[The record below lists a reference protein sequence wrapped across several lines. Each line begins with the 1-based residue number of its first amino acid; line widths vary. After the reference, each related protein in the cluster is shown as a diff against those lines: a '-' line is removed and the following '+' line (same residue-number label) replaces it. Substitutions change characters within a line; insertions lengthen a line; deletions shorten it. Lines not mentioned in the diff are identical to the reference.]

1 MLIHQISVTEHLN
14 IILKHYIPHHSWERC
29 AIPNTIKIQ
38 SGRDLPD
45 IQSTLPDVRINLTR
59 VGVKNVK
66 KLVEVSRPEKRPV
79 IFISNFD
86 VFVDLPGSLKGANL
100 SRNFEVIDEVLQQAI
115 DGDVKEIE
123 NLCSVVARK
132 LLDRHEYADR
142 TEVLMNSQFMVKRE
156 TPVSHT
162 SCHEVVKVHAR
173 AVARRTFREPIV
185 RKSIGAEVTGMT
197 ACPCAQDIMKERAV
211 TVLQNLE
218 IPKEKIEAFLGEVPM
233 ATHNQRGRGFLCIE
247 IDDDQHVKLEKIIRI
262 LKESMSSSIFELL
275 KRGDESYVVLS
286 AHKNPRFVED
296 CVREIAKK
304 VLAEFKELPG
314 DSLIT
319 IKQTNE
325 ESIHQH
331 DAYAERQATMAE
343 LFVELNGEHS

>member
-1 MLIHQISVTEHLN
+1 M
-14 IILKHYIPHHSWERC
+14 
-29 AIPNTIKIQ
+29 TIQKQ
-38 SGRDLPD
+38 MKEKFGGVLPD
-45 IQSTLPDVRINLTR
+45 VQSTCPDVRINLTR

-115 DGDVKEIE
+115 GGEVKGIE
-123 NLCSVVARK
+123 SLCSIVARK
-132 LLDRHEYADR
+132 LLDHHEYADR
-142 TEVLMNSQFMVKRE
+142 TEVLMRSEFMVKRE
-156 TPVSHT
+156 TPVSNT

-197 ACPCAQDIMKERAV
+197 ACPCAQNIMKERAIF
-211 TVLQNLE
+211 VLQNLAVE
-218 IPKEKIEAFLGEVPM
+218 EETILKFLEDVPM

-247 IDDDQHVKLEKIIRI
+247 TDDDQHVNLEEIISI
-262 LKESMSSSIFELL
+262 LKDSMSAPIFELL
-275 KRGDESYVVLS
+275 KRGDESHVVLA
-286 AHKNPRFVED
+286 AHQNPRFVED
-296 CVREIAKK
+296 CVREMAKK
-304 VLAEFKELPG
+304 VLAEFEYLPG
-314 DSLIT
+314 DSLVT

-331 DAYAERQATMAE
+331 DAYAERIATIAE
-343 LFVELNGEHS
+343 LFVELSGEAH

>member
-1 MLIHQISVTEHLN
+1 M
-14 IILKHYIPHHSWERC
+14 
-29 AIPNTIKIQ
+29 
-38 SGRDLPD
+38 
-45 IQSTLPDVRINLTR
+45 QSTCPDVRINLTR

-66 KLVEVSRPEKRPV
+66 KLVQVARTEKRPV

-86 VFVDLPGSLKGANL
+86 VYVDLPGSLKGANL

-115 DGDVKEIE
+115 DGTVNEIE

-132 LLDRHEYADR
+132 LLDHHEYADR
-142 TEVLMNSQFMVKRE
+142 TEVLMKSEFMVKRE

-162 SCHEVVKVHAR
+162 ACHEVVKVHAR
-173 AVARRTFREPIV
+173 AIARRTFRDPIV

-197 ACPCAQDIMKERAV
+197 ACPCAQNIMKDRSNN
-211 TVLQNLE
+211 VLTDLGMAQ
-218 IPKEKIEAFLGEVPM
+218 EKIDAFFAEVPM

-247 IDDDQHVKLEKIIRI
+247 TDDDQHVDLEKIIRI
-262 LKESMSSSIFELL
+262 LKESMSAGIYELL
-275 KRGDESYVVLS
+275 KRGDEGAVVLA

-296 CVREIAKK
+296 CVREMAKK
-304 VLAEFKELPG
+304 VLAEFDYLSG
-314 DSLIT
+314 DSVII

-331 DAYAERQATMAE
+331 DAYAERRATLAE
-343 LFVELNGEHS
+343 LFDELNSDKNPVA

>member
-1 MLIHQISVTEHLN
+1 LH
-14 IILKHYIPHHSWERC
+14 IPPTRTNDKPENSFARE
-29 AIPNTIKIQ
+29 
-38 SGRDLPD
+38 LPD
-45 IQSTLPDVRINLTR
+45 TQATPPDVRINLTR

-66 KLVEVSRPEKRPV
+66 KLVEVSRHEKRPV
-79 IFISNFD
+79 IFISTFD
-86 VFVDLPGSLKGANL
+86 VYVDLPGSLKGANL

-123 NLCSVVARK
+123 NLCSAVARK

-142 TEVLMNSQFMVKRE
+142 TEVLMRSEFMVKRE

-162 SCHEVVKVHAR
+162 TCHEVVKVHAR
-173 AVARRTFREPIV
+173 AIARRTFRTPIV

-197 ACPCAQDIMKERAV
+197 ACPCAQNIMKERATHV
-211 TVLQNLE
+211 FNT
-218 IPKEKIEAFLGEVPM
+218 LGVDQKTIDSFFAEVPM

-247 IDDDQHVKLEKIIRI
+247 TDDDQHVDLETIIMI
-262 LKESMSSSIFELL
+262 LKDSMSSGIYELL
-275 KRGDESYVVLS
+275 KRGDESHVVLA

-296 CVREIAKK
+296 CVREMAKK
-304 VLAEFKELPG
+304 VLAEFEYLSG
-314 DSLIT
+314 DSRVT

-331 DAYAERQATMAE
+331 DAYAERRATIAE
-343 LFVELNGEHS
+343 LVDELNGDRHHESA

>member
-1 MLIHQISVTEHLN
+1 V
-14 IILKHYIPHHSWERC
+14 
-29 AIPNTIKIQ
+29 
-38 SGRDLPD
+38 
-45 IQSTLPDVRINLTR
+45 QSTTPDVRINLTR

-79 IFISNFD
+79 IFISTFD

-123 NLCSVVARK
+123 DLCSIVARK

-142 TEVLMNSQFMVKRE
+142 TEVLMQSQFMVKRE

-162 SCHEVVKVHAR
+162 SCHEVV
-173 AVARRTFREPIV
+173 
-185 RKSIGAEVTGMT
+185 T
-197 ACPCAQDIMKERAV
+197 ACPCAQNIMTERAMY
-211 TVLQNLE
+211 VLQDLGVENDVIGKFLE
-218 IPKEKIEAFLGEVPM
+218 KVPM

-247 IDDDQHVKLEKIIRI
+247 IDDDQHVKLEKIIKI
-262 LKESMSSSIFELL
+262 LKESMSASIYELL

-286 AHKNPRFVED
+286 AHNNPRFVED
-296 CVREIAKK
+296 CVRECAKK
-304 VLAEFKELPG
+304 VLAEFSYLPG

-331 DAYAERQATMAE
+331 DAYAERKATMAE
-343 LFVELNGEHS
+343 LFVELNGEHQ

>member
-1 MLIHQISVTEHLN
+1 MGHPFTRE
-14 IILKHYIPHHSWERC
+14 
-29 AIPNTIKIQ
+29 
-38 SGRDLPD
+38 LPD
-45 IQSTLPDVRINLTR
+45 IQATSPDVRINLTR

-66 KLVEVSRPEKRPV
+66 KLVEVSRGPDKRPV
-79 IFISNFD
+79 IFISTFD

-115 DGDVKEIE
+115 DGEVKEIE
-123 NLCSVVARK
+123 NLCSAVARK

-142 TEVLMNSQFMVKRE
+142 TEVLMRSEFMVKRE

-162 SCHEVVKVHAR
+162 TSHEIVKVHAR
-173 AVARRTFREPIV
+173 AIARRTFRAPIV

-197 ACPCAQDIMKERAV
+197 ACPCAQNIMKERAMH
-211 TVLQNLE
+211 VLQD
-218 IPKEKIEAFLGEVPM
+218 LGVRDTVIDEFFDEVPM

-247 IDDDQHVKLEKIIRI
+247 TDDDQHVDLEKIIRI
-262 LKESMSSSIFELL
+262 LKDSMSSGIYELL
-275 KRGDESYVVLS
+275 KRGDESHVVLA

-296 CVREIAKK
+296 CVREMAKK
-304 VLAEFKELPG
+304 VLADFVYLSG
-314 DSLIT
+314 DSVVT

-331 DAYAERQATMAE
+331 DAYAERRATIAE
-343 LFVELNGEHS
+343 LMDELNGERFHGEN

>member
-1 MLIHQISVTEHLN
+1 M
-14 IILKHYIPHHSWERC
+14 
-29 AIPNTIKIQ
+29 
-38 SGRDLPD
+38 
-45 IQSTLPDVRINLTR
+45 
-59 VGVKNVK
+59 KNVK

-79 IFISNFD
+79 IFISTFD

-115 DGDVKEIE
+115 DGEVKEIE
-123 NLCSVVARK
+123 NLCSAVARK

-142 TEVLMNSQFMVKRE
+142 TEVLMRSEFMVKRE

-162 SCHEVVKVHAR
+162 TSHEIVKVHAR
-173 AVARRTFREPIV
+173 AIARRTFRAPIV

-197 ACPCAQDIMKERAV
+197 ACPCAQNIMKERAMH
-211 TVLQNLE
+211 VLQD
-218 IPKEKIEAFLGEVPM
+218 LGVQNTVIDEFFTEVPM

-247 IDDDQHVKLEKIIRI
+247 TDDDQHVDLERIIRI
-262 LKESMSSSIFELL
+262 LKNSMSSGIYELL
-275 KRGDESYVVLS
+275 KRGDEGHVVLA

-296 CVREIAKK
+296 CVREMAKK
-304 VLAEFKELPG
+304 VLADFEYLSG
-314 DSLIT
+314 DSVVT

-331 DAYAERQATMAE
+331 DAYAERRATIAE
-343 LFVELNGEHS
+343 LVDELNGERFRSEI

>member
-1 MLIHQISVTEHLN
+1 M
-14 IILKHYIPHHSWERC
+14 
-29 AIPNTIKIQ
+29 
-38 SGRDLPD
+38 PD
-45 IQSTLPDVRINLTR
+45 VQSTCPDVRINLTR

-66 KLVEVSRPEKRPV
+66 KLVEVSRADRRPV

-142 TEVLMNSQFMVKRE
+142 TEVLMRSEFMVKRE
-156 TPVSHT
+156 TPVSQT

-173 AVARRTFREPIV
+173 AVARRTFRSPIV
-185 RKSIGAEVTGMT
+185 RKSIGAEVMGMT
-197 ACPCAQDIMKERAV
+197 ACPCAQNIVKERAQH
-211 TVLQNLE
+211 VLQD
-218 IPKEKIEAFLGEVPM
+218 IGVDDDKISRFFDEVPM

-247 IDDDQHVKLEKIIRI
+247 TDDDQHVQLEKIIDI
-262 LKESMSSSIFELL
+262 LKESMSAPIFELL
-275 KRGDESYVVLS
+275 KRGDESYVVFN

-296 CVREIAKK
+296 CVREMAKK
-304 VLAEFKELPG
+304 VLAEFHALPG
-314 DSLIT
+314 DALVT

-331 DAYAERQATMAE
+331 DAYAERQATIAE
-343 LFVELNGEHS
+343 LFVELNGEIQ

>member
-1 MLIHQISVTEHLN
+1 MRSP
-14 IILKHYIPHHSWERC
+14 IPPTRTNDKPENSFARE
-29 AIPNTIKIQ
+29 
-38 SGRDLPD
+38 LPD
-45 IQSTLPDVRINLTR
+45 TQATPPDVRINLTR

-66 KLVEVSRPEKRPV
+66 KLVEVSRHEKRPV
-79 IFISNFD
+79 IFISTFD
-86 VFVDLPGSLKGANL
+86 VYVDLPGSLKGANL

-123 NLCSVVARK
+123 NLCSAVARK

-142 TEVLMNSQFMVKRE
+142 TEVLMRSEFMVKRE

-162 SCHEVVKVHAR
+162 TCHEVVKVHAR
-173 AVARRTFREPIV
+173 AIARRTFRTPIV

-197 ACPCAQDIMKERAV
+197 ACPCAQNIMKERATHV
-211 TVLQNLE
+211 FNT
-218 IPKEKIEAFLGEVPM
+218 LGVDQKTIDSFFAEVPM

-247 IDDDQHVKLEKIIRI
+247 TDDDQHVDLETIIMI
-262 LKESMSSSIFELL
+262 LKDSMSSGIYELL
-275 KRGDESYVVLS
+275 KRGDESHVVLA

-296 CVREIAKK
+296 CVREMAKK
-304 VLAEFKELPG
+304 VLAEFEYLSG
-314 DSLIT
+314 ESRVT

-331 DAYAERQATMAE
+331 DAYAERQATIAE
-343 LFVELNGEHS
+343 LVDELNGERLHKS

>member
-1 MLIHQISVTEHLN
+1 M
-14 IILKHYIPHHSWERC
+14 
-29 AIPNTIKIQ
+29 
-38 SGRDLPD
+38 
-45 IQSTLPDVRINLTR
+45 
-59 VGVKNVK
+59 KNVK
-66 KLVEVSRPEKRPV
+66 KLVEVSRADRRPV

-142 TEVLMNSQFMVKRE
+142 TEVLMRSEFMVKRE

-173 AVARRTFREPIV
+173 AVARRTFRSPIV
-185 RKSIGAEVTGMT
+185 RKSIGAEVMGMT
-197 ACPCAQDIMKERAV
+197 ACPCAQNIVKERAEH
-211 TVLQNLE
+211 VLQDLGVE
-218 IPKEKIEAFLGEVPM
+218 EEKINQFFDEVPM

-247 IDDDQHVKLEKIIRI
+247 TDDDQHVQLEKIIDI
-262 LKESMSSSIFELL
+262 LKESMSAPIFELL
-275 KRGDESYVVLS
+275 KRGDESYVVFN

-296 CVREIAKK
+296 CVREMAKK
-304 VLAEFKELPG
+304 VLAEFHGLPG
-314 DSLIT
+314 DALVT

-331 DAYAERQATMAE
+331 DAYAERQATIAE
-343 LFVELNGEHS
+343 LFVELNGEIQ

>member
-1 MLIHQISVTEHLN
+1 M
-14 IILKHYIPHHSWERC
+14 
-29 AIPNTIKIQ
+29 
-38 SGRDLPD
+38 
-45 IQSTLPDVRINLTR
+45 QSTTPDVRINLTR

-66 KLVEVSRPEKRPV
+66 KLVEVSRPDKRPV
-79 IFISNFD
+79 IFISTFD

-123 NLCSVVARK
+123 DLCSIVARK

-142 TEVLMNSQFMVKRE
+142 TEVLMESQFMVKRE

-173 AVARRTFREPIV
+173 AIARRTFREPIV

-197 ACPCAQDIMKERAV
+197 ACPCAQNIMKERAMY
-211 TVLQNLE
+211 VLQDLGIEEDIIEKFLE
-218 IPKEKIEAFLGEVPM
+218 KVPM
-233 ATHNQRGRGFLCIE
+233 ATHNQRGRGVLCIE
-247 IDDDQHVKLEKIIRI
+247 IDDDQHVKLEKIIKI
-262 LKESMSSSIFELL
+262 LKESMSASIYELL

-286 AHKNPRFVED
+286 AHNNPRFVED
-296 CVREIAKK
+296 CVRECAKK
-304 VLAEFKELPG
+304 VLAEFSYLPG

-331 DAYAERQATMAE
+331 DAYAERKATMAE
-343 LFVELNGEHS
+343 LFVELNGEHQ

>member
-1 MLIHQISVTEHLN
+1 
-14 IILKHYIPHHSWERC
+14 
-29 AIPNTIKIQ
+29 
-38 SGRDLPD
+38 LPD
-45 IQSTLPDVRINLTR
+45 IQSTTPAVRINLTR

-66 KLVEVSRPEKRPV
+66 KLVEVSRGEKRPV

-123 NLCSVVARK
+123 DLCSVVARK
-132 LLDRHEYADR
+132 LLDRHEYADN
-142 TEVLMNSQFMVKRE
+142 TEVLMRSQFMVKRE

-173 AVARRTFREPIV
+173 AVARRTFRDPIV

-197 ACPCAQDIMKERAV
+197 ACPCAQDIMKERALY
-211 TVLQNLE
+211 VLKDLKIE
-218 IPKEKIEAFLGEVPM
+218 DEKIDTFLREVPM

-262 LKESMSSSIFELL
+262 LKDSMSTSIYELL
-275 KRGDESYVVLS
+275 KRGDESYVVLN

-296 CVREIAKK
+296 CVREVAKK
-304 VLAEFKELPG
+304 VLAEFSELPG

-331 DAYAERQATMAE
+331 DAYAERRATMAE
-343 LFVELNGEHS
+343 LYVELNSEAK